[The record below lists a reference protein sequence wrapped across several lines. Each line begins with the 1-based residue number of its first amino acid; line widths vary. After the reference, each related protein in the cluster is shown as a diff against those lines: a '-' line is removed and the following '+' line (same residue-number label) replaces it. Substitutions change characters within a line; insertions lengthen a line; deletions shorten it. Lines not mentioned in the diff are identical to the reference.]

1 MKVNAIGK
9 QNIYLSN
16 YKVNTKQVTFGHYL
30 DDEKYYKEQR
40 LSNLYSEISDVNSRI
55 WDDNYDFDSETASLN
70 DEIASAESD
79 LEASEE
85 RVAKL
90 ERRVDSKQ
98 DFIQDLESE
107 SYYLQN
113 QAEVNNREI
122 KQLENKKLD
131 TISKIKQSNEE
142 LQKILAEE
150 FKTTSENLRSQY
162 DNAVKLATNGVKSTL
177 IRKVIN
183 PILESVEGKES
194 NIPSSIYI
202 EDKAG
207 GPEPFFSWL
216 VKQTDS
222 NYARL
227 NAENLSDKKQ
237 ATSLLKKISLLASR
251 SYEETGKRTFTLLE
265 GIENSISSVLDN
277 EDLKSLLTNSEKL
290 YHNIIILVPKL
301 PSLDIMKNNKFD
313 IDVKVEKPFL
323 TDKKLGRNSLVEFV
337 SKHQYTGE
345 NLLSKIIKK

>member
-1 MKVNAIGK
+1 MKINAIGK

-55 WDDNYDFDSETASLN
+55 WDDNYDFDSETSSLN

-113 QAEVNNREI
+113 QAEVNNRKI
-122 KQLENKKLD
+122 KQLQNKKLD

-142 LQKILAEE
+142 LQKILSEE

-183 PILESVEGKES
+183 PILESLEGKES
-194 NIPSSIYI
+194 SIPSSIYI
-202 EDKAG
+202 E
-207 GPEPFFSWL
+207 
-216 VKQTDS
+216 
-222 NYARL
+222 
-227 NAENLSDKKQ
+227 
-237 ATSLLKKISLLASR
+237 
-251 SYEETGKRTFTLLE
+251 
-265 GIENSISSVLDN
+265 N
-277 EDLKSLLTNSEKL
+277 E
-290 YHNIIILVPKL
+290 
-301 PSLDIMKNNKFD
+301 
-313 IDVKVEKPFL
+313 
-323 TDKKLGRNSLVEFV
+323 
-337 SKHQYTGE
+337 
-345 NLLSKIIKK
+345 